1 MNAVVRNVL
10 AVLAGVVV
18 GAIVNMALVM
28 AGPSI
33 IPPPPGADVTTMEGL
48 QRSLHLFE
56 PRHFL
61 FPFLAH
67 ALGTL
72 AGATVTAL
80 LAASRKFELALVIG
94 VVFLAGGVANSFML
108 PGPTWFNVLD
118 MVGAYIPMAWLGARV
133 ATNRVRDAA
142 SPTGNEV
149 RPAGV

>member
-1 MNAVVRNVL
+1 MNPVVRNVL
-10 AVLAGVVV
+10 AVLTGVVV

-33 IPPPPGADVTTMEGL
+33 IPPPSGADVTTMEGL

-80 LAASRKFELALVIG
+80 LAVSRKLGLALVIG
-94 VVFLAGGVANSFML
+94 VVFLAGGVANTFML

-118 MVGAYIPMAWLGARV
+118 MVGAYIPMAWLGARFGISRAP
-133 ATNRVRDAA
+133 ATA
-142 SPTGNEV
+142 
-149 RPAGV
+149 RPGA